1 MSQGEV
7 VDLIRNGLWLTI
19 EVAGPMLIMG
29 LIVGLI
35 VSVIQTTTSIQEQT
49 LTFIPKLV
57 AIFFAMLVF
66 GPYMIES
73 LVSYT
78 QDLILKISTM
88 RIGIIQ

>member
-7 VDLIRNGLWLTI
+7 VDLIRNGLWLSI